1 MVAGSRYDFSRLHR
15 VEARARKLGYR
26 IRYGRGN
33 FDYGIC
39 RLGSKKVLAINRF
52 LSIEAKTEI
61 LEDVVGVGQYSVRDG
76 A

>member
-1 MVAGSRYDFSRLHR
+1 MAGSRYDFSRLHR
-15 VEARARKLGYR
+15 VEARVRKLGYR

-33 FDYGIC
+33 FDYGVC

-52 LSIEAKTEI
+52 LSLEAKTEI